1 MFFGLFLTRLSWVMG
16 GHGVVA
22 HRRVARVHGTT
33 MWGPAMVG
41 HRCSV
46 MRLGPT
52 GMHAWWRVS
61 REGSGSRSLAVPLSL
76 GSGGRS
82 SGGGG
87 CSLLL
92 HLLPRLHLSIS
103 ELLHVE
109 RLTLRQ
115 QLLSLELQLQ
125 SQENDEMMDLLK

>member
-1 MFFGLFLTRLSWVMG
+1 M
-16 GHGVVA
+16 VA

-41 HRCSV
+41 HRCAV
-46 MRLGPT
+46 MRLRPAR
-52 GMHAWWRVS
+52 MHAWWRVG
-61 REGSGSRSLAVPLSL
+61 REGSGSRSLAMTVSL

-82 SGGGG
+82 SSGGG

-103 ELLHVE
+103 ELLHVK
-109 RLTLRQ
+109 RLTLCQ
-115 QLLSLELQLQ
+115 QLLPLELQLQ
-125 SQENDEMMDLLK
+125 SQEKDEMMD